1 VKPAFRQP
9 PRCICRGRLRIDL
22 LGDLAHCVQGATDP
36 IQSLRLLA
44 HAEHA
49 NLAEAYNRPR
59 GDEPTADRLRYE
71 IDRGR
76 GGDRSTAA
84 ILLQLR

>member
-1 VKPAFRQP
+1 M
-9 PRCICRGRLRIDL
+9 
-22 LGDLAHCVQGATDP
+22 
-36 IQSLRLLA
+36 
-44 HAEHA
+44 HA

-59 GDEPTADRLRYE
+59 GDEPTADRLRYD